1 MIYNHYTT
9 SADLWQTLSDQGIH
23 LFPLRKKTA
32 NFPWATLA
40 KTAPDRLPEYLSQ
53 NPPGMGIPTGPS
65 GLIVVDIDNKK
76 GDGSVTGFD
85 AIGASVLFDMID
97 MEEPP
102 VVQTPSGGQHVYF
115 KAPEGSTV
123 KSSASKWREQVDI
136 RALGGMVV
144 APGSHLPNG
153 LYKPL
158 YGSFEDIPMI
168 PQWLY
173 DELKEKP
180 QEPRKTP
187 LPLTP
192 GGTKGDALV
201 EQITREMAYVPV
213 TKRNPELYRRTLV
226 LIERGLLDNYS
237 TSLLVAAAE
246 YAGLD
251 RAEIEQTIKSAMKS
265 KDLI

>member
-1 MIYNHYTT
+1 MNHYIT
-9 SADLWQTLSDQGIH
+9 SADIWQLLSDQGIH
-23 LFPLRKKTA
+23 LFPLRRKTA
-32 NFPWATLA
+32 NFPWADRA

-85 AIGASVLFDMID
+85 SIGASVLFDMID

-144 APGSHLPNG
+144 APGSRLPNG

-213 TKRNPELYRRTLV
+213 TKRNPELHRRTLV

-237 TSLLVAAAE
+237 VSLLVAAAE
-246 YAGLD
+246 YAGLE